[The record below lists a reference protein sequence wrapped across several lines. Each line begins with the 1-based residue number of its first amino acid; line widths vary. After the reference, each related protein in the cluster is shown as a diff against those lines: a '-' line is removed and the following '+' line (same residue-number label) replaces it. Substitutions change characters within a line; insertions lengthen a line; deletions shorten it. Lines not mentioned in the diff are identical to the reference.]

1 MTKKKLMA
9 FIALGLVLAYL
20 AGALIIFS
28 ATNSIE
34 GIRFRNI
41 SDRAISYDPV
51 TQYEG
56 SELPAEEYI
65 NMLIYQS
72 NSNFTYY
79 PYAAAV
85 YDSKGNIVAQTGSIL
100 RYIFRSDAGNYTY
113 YYVNMDSYL
122 TDEIKKSITE
132 MKNERSYIDIVELE
146 YNLENGELIPIKIVL
161 EDYNAKEESRLTLTF
176 SEEKAQYSVENYQ
189 YDSRHYLQLTLIDI
203 DVTHYNHKIYREI
216 YEELRSDE
224 TKEEACRRAESAAL
238 SGGGSLSSEYL
249 YYWKEFKIDGEYYCF
264 YQVSKRRAVIGTL
277 VSDNFKSFLYMEMIL
292 FVILGIIIMIA
303 ANKIYNKNKR
313 LEKARLAFTGAAAH
327 ELKTPLAVI
336 SNQCECIL
344 EDIAPEKNKE
354 YVSSIYDEA
363 LRMNKLVASLL
374 QYNRISSLDKISRE
388 KADLGEIACAEAEKY
403 ESLFKGK
410 NISVEKEISKA
421 EISCNAEL
429 IALVIDN
436 FLSNAVK
443 HTSLGGKIKIA
454 VRNDKKNTVLTVFN
468 SGSIIYEPDAAHI
481 WEELYREDKARTSGS
496 GSSGMGL
503 AICKKILELHGFKY
517 GFKNKDGGVEF
528 YFSSSGSGEH
538 KKSK

>member
-20 AGALIIFS
+20 AGALIIFT

-34 GIRFRNI
+34 GMRFSHIN
-41 SDRAISYDPV
+41 DRAISYDPM
-51 TQYEG
+51 TQYDVSG
-56 SELPAEEYI
+56 LSAEEYI
-65 NMLIYQS
+65 DMLIYQS

-85 YDSKGNIVAQTGSIL
+85 YDSKGNIIAQTGSLL
-100 RYIFRSDAGNYTY
+100 RCRYYSDEESYSYYT
-113 YYVNMDSYL
+113 NLDSYL
-122 TDEIKKSITE
+122 TDEMKKSITE
-132 MKNERSYIDIVELE
+132 MKNERSYFDIIELE

-161 EDYNAKEESRLTLTF
+161 EDYNAKEESLLTLTF
-176 SEEKAQYSVENYQ
+176 SEEKAQYSVKNDYRK
-189 YDSRHYLQLTLIDI
+189 SGHHLQITLIDI
-203 DVTHYNHKIYREI
+203 DATHYNHKIYREI
-216 YEELRSDE
+216 YEELKSDE
-224 TKEEACRRAESAAL
+224 TKEEALRRTENGA
-238 SGGGSLSSEYL
+238 SGGGGSFSSEYL
-249 YYWKEFKIDGEYYCF
+249 YYWKDFKIDGEYYCF
-264 YQVSKRRAVIGTL
+264 YQVSKRREVIGTL
-277 VSDNFKSFLYMEMIL
+277 VSDNFKSYLYMEMIL
-292 FVILGIIIMIA
+292 FVVLGIIIMIA

-354 YVSSIYDEA
+354 YISSIYDEA

-403 ESLFKGK
+403 EALFKGK
-410 NISVEKEISKA
+410 NITVEKEISKA
-421 EISCNAEL
+421 EISCNSEL

-436 FLSNAVK
+436 FLSNAIK

-468 SGSIIYEPDAAHI
+468 SGSIISAEDSAHI

-528 YFSSSGSGEH
+528 YFSSSGSGEY